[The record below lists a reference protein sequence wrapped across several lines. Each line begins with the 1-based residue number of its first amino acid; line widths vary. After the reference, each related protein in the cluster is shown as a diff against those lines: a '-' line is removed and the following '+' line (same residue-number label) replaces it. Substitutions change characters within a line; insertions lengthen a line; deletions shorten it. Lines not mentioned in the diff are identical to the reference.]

1 MPLHAPQSTI
11 ALQEGKH
18 VISEVP
24 AATDLQQCWEL
35 AQSIENS
42 RNKYMMA
49 ENYVYTKP
57 NILIRELAKQG
68 LFGDIYFGE
77 GQLYS

>member
-1 MPLHAPQSTI
+1 MSFQRC
-11 ALQEGKH
+11 QRQQ
-18 VISEVP
+18 ISSSAGNLYNP
-24 AATDLQQCWEL
+24 
-35 AQSIENS
+35 S
-42 RNKYMMA
+42 RIVKNKYMMA

-77 GQLYS
+77 GQYIHELKAFNEITKWRQ

>member
-1 MPLHAPQSTI
+1 
-11 ALQEGKH
+11 
-18 VISEVP
+18 
-24 AATDLQQCWEL
+24 
-35 AQSIENS
+35 
-42 RNKYMMA
+42 MMA

-77 GQLYS
+77 GQYIHELKAFNEITKWRRKWQTDRNGCTYPTYSLGPVLQ